1 MLIDMFPKKHPEY
14 ISTFEAYCKNGF
26 DSLRTAQAMGVHKN
40 TVAYRIGRIAE
51 TLGLD
56 PGSGA
61 QMDALLLETTLYRL
75 VSRLEEVSELG

>member
-1 MLIDMFPKKHPEY
+1 
-14 ISTFEAYCKNGF
+14 
-26 DSLRTAQAMGVHKN
+26 MGVHKN

-75 VSRLEEVSELG
+75 VSRLEEVRELG